1 MSGGHFNYEQWKI
14 RSIAEEVESLIEDN
28 NNLSKDSYGDVIGR
42 EYPDEVIDKFKEAL
56 HWLNRSYEMVQRI
69 DWLLSDDDGVDS
81 FFGRWE
87 KEVRKP

>member
-81 FFGRWE
+81 FFERWE